1 MGFSGGG
8 SNVLLPHTH
17 DGTVAQDG
25 GPLDFDNVTQ
35 ADLTAGDVV
44 YSDGTHLQR
53 LAIGTPAQQLKVNAG
68 ATAPEYFTPA
78 AASATW
84 TELVN
89 TKVVGASANI
99 DVSWLGTYNILK
111 IFFYGAPSASA
122 KTGITFNSDNGTN
135 YTAQDFDGNVFAG
148 EKSAYLNDLTTGDFQ
163 YSVMDLYNIAD
174 KEKQTHINSTIL
186 NTGTSAIY
194 KYEAWQAWEN
204 TADLIQSVQ
213 LVEKSAGTLQTY
225 LADSHLVILGAN

>member
-8 SNVLLPHTH
+8 SNLLKAHKH
-17 DGTVAQDG
+17 SAAVQDG
-25 GPLDFDNVTQ
+25 GTLDMDNVTE
-35 ADLTAGDVV
+35 AELTAGDIV
-44 YSDGTHLQR
+44 YSNGSALQR

-111 IFFYGAPSASA
+111 IFFYGAPSSSN

-148 EKSAYLNDLTTGDFQ
+148 ERSAYLNDLTTADFQ
-163 YSVMDLYNIAD
+163 YSVMDVYNIAD

-194 KYEAWQAWEN
+194 KYEAWQSWQN
-204 TADLIQSVQ
+204 TVSLINSVQ
-213 LVEKSAGTLQTY
+213 VCEKNAGTLQTY
-225 LADSHLVILGAN
+225 LADSHIVILGN

>member
-17 DGTVAQDG
+17 DGTIAQDG
-25 GPLDFDNVTQ
+25 GALDFDNVTQ
-35 ADLTAGDVV
+35 ADLTAGDVIFSNGV
-44 YSDGTHLQR
+44 HLQR
-53 LAIGTPAQQLKVNAG
+53 LAIGTPAQQIQVNAG

-111 IFFYGAPSASA
+111 IFFYGAPSSA
-122 KTGITFNSDNGTN
+122 NKTGITFNSDNGTVYSSGGDAV
-135 YTAQDFDGNVFAG
+135 YTTERSN
-148 EKSAYLNDLTTGDFQ
+148 YLNDLTTGDFG
-163 YSVMDLYNIAD
+163 YTVMDVYNIAD
-174 KEKQTHINSTIL
+174 KEKQGHVNTTIF
-186 NTGTSAIY
+186 NTGTNAIY
-194 KYEAWQAWEN
+194 KFEAWQAWQN

-213 LVEKSAGTLQTY
+213 VVEKNAGTLQTY
-225 LADSHLVILGAN
+225 LADSHIVILGAN